1 MMVRLQAALIGVGAW
16 GKVLAKAASGSDRI
30 EFVCCV
36 GRNPERLSAFSR
48 DSRLPAR
55 DFEAV
60 LADKTIAAVVLALPN
75 ELHFEFAR
83 RAAAAGKHIYIEK
96 PIANTMGDALAIAA
110 LEGMH
115 GVRIVIGHCARL
127 LTGIRAIRGAIDA
140 GKLGKLSQIEAN
152 FSNDRGLRLTSQ
164 DWRWYSK
171 SSPGGSLS
179 QIAIH
184 QFDTLRYLGGDI
196 AAVSASAGR
205 HSPAGAEVEDQWIV
219 AVHFADGKLGSVVS
233 SWTSPG
239 TFNVRA
245 TGADALIVYDIDQTH
260 WAAPERLHENATLF
274 LQGRGKGPGDRQ
286 VLGVPAGNM
295 YRDEL
300 DMFAD
305 SIASGAPCE
314 LSAANA
320 CQAVAA
326 VYASLKSANE
336 GSRLVPLDEILD
348 AARRRNSQARTLQG
362 GAAPPADDRT
372 GGHSCGS
379 SRSQDGRRKSV
390 PQRRV
395 S

>member
-1 MMVRLQAALIGVGAW
+1 MMARLQTALIGVGAW
-16 GKVLAKAASGSDRI
+16 GKVLANAASDSDKI

-36 GRNPERLSAFSR
+36 GLNPERLSVFSR

-60 LADKTIAAVVLALPN
+60 LADKTVSAVVLALPN
-75 ELHFEFAR
+75 DLHFEFAR

-96 PIANTMGDALAIAA
+96 PIANTMSDSLAIGA
-110 LEGMH
+110 LEGAH

-127 LTGIRAIRGAIDA
+127 LSGIRAIRDAIDA

-152 FSNDRGLRLTSQ
+152 FSNDRGLRLTPQ

-245 TGADALIVYDIDQTH
+245 TGADAMMVYDIDQTH
-260 WAAPERLHENATLF
+260 WAAPERLHKNATLY
-274 LQGRGKGPGDRQ
+274 LQVRGKGPGDRQ
-286 VLGVPAGNM
+286 ALSVPAGNM

-305 SIASGAPCE
+305 CIASGASCE
-314 LSAANA
+314 LSAANG

-326 VYASLKSANE
+326 VYASLKSAKE
-336 GSRLVPLDEILD
+336 ASRVVPLKEIID
-348 AARRRNSQARTLQG
+348 AAQAEFASADFTKRREAAG
-362 GAAPPADDRT
+362 GR
-372 GGHSCGS
+372 
-379 SRSQDGRRKSV
+379 
-390 PQRRV
+390 
-395 S
+395 

>member
-1 MMVRLQAALIGVGAW
+1 MARLQTALIGVGAW

-30 EFVCCV
+30 EFVCC
-36 GRNPERLSAFSR
+36 
-48 DSRLPAR
+48 
-55 DFEAV
+55 
-60 LADKTIAAVVLALPN
+60 
-75 ELHFEFAR
+75 
-83 RAAAAGKHIYIEK
+83 
-96 PIANTMGDALAIAA
+96 IANTMSDALAIAA
-110 LEGMH
+110 LEAAH

-127 LTGIRAIRGAIDA
+127 LGGIRSIRGAIDA

-152 FSNDRGLRLTSQ
+152 FSNDRGLRLTPQ

-219 AVHFADGKLGSVVS
+219 AVHFVDGKLGTVLS

-245 TGADALIVYDIDQTH
+245 TGAEALIVYDIDQTH
-260 WAAPERLHENATLF
+260 WAAPERLHENATLY
-274 LQGRGKGPGDRQ
+274 LQARGKGPGDRQ

-300 DMFAD
+300 DMFAG

-314 LSAANA
+314 LSAANG

-326 VYASLKSANE
+326 VYASLKSAKE
-336 GSRLVPLDEILD
+336 GSRLVPLDEIF
-348 AARRRNSQARTLQG
+348 AAAQAELASSDFAKRR
-362 GAAPPADDRT
+362 GAA
-372 GGHSCGS
+372 GG
-379 SRSQDGRRKSV
+379 R
-390 PQRRV
+390 
-395 S
+395 